1 MSEIARE
8 QRQFS
13 RVEIALPVSVRQGES
28 EWHQSLIDISLRGLS
43 TDQPEPWD
51 AHCDEPFT
59 LIIDL
64 DEDTTL
70 ELHADMQYA
79 EAGRVGFSLLPV
91 DLKNIEPLRAVMEAH
106 LDIARLEEELSRAGL
121 GG

>member
-1 MSEIARE
+1 MMEIVGE
-8 QRQFS
+8 QRQFT
-13 RVEIALPVSVRQGES
+13 RVEMALPVQVCQRGCV
-28 EWHQSLIDISLRGLS
+28 WHQRLIDISLRGLS

-79 EAGRVGFSLLPV
+79 EAGRVGFSLPQV
-91 DLKNIEPLRAVMEAH
+91 DPKNIEPLRAVMEAH
-106 LDIARLEEELSRAGL
+106 VDMARLEEELSRAGL